1 MVVSTSSRWT
11 WPRSVSRSWT
21 SQQLKQVVTTLRMVP
36 IFEAVNVPFA
46 TQKLTENGQVAPDPA
61 MEEAAAQTLDEL
73 LRVTR
78 ALRWAGA
85 EVLS

>member
-1 MVVSTSSRWT
+1 
-11 WPRSVSRSWT
+11 
-21 SQQLKQVVTTLRMVP
+21 MVP

-78 ALRWAGA
+78 ALRWAGV